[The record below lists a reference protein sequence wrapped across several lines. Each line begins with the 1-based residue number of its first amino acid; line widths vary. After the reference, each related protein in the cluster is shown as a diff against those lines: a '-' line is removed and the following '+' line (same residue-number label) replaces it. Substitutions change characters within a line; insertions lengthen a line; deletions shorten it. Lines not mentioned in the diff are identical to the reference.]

1 MQEIADILAKFSPIG
16 IAQMDEVKLLNRTD
30 TKYILSLEQLQ
41 QMLPQLTKDYTCLEV
56 ANTRMSSYKTLYFD
70 TNERMF
76 YHHHHN
82 GKPNRYKV
90 RMRQY
95 VESDLTFLEIKHKVK
110 GRTEK
115 SRIKIDDFSFQ
126 FNPQQQLFV
135 DKILGS
141 SKHLKPILWNS
152 FKRITLVNNTIKER
166 LTIDVDLS
174 FQLIDAEDKTWK
186 KSALVIAEVKQENIN
201 RQSTFMQLAKQVGAR
216 PSSISKYCLGTSV
229 LVNSVKRNT
238 FKPKILAINKL

>member
-1 MQEIADILAKFSPIG
+1 LQEIADILSKFSPIA

-30 TKYILSLEQLQ
+30 TKYILSIEQLENI
-41 QMLPQLTKDYTCLEV
+41 LPKLTKDYTCLEV
-56 ANTRMSSYKTLYFD
+56 ENTRMSSYKTLYFD

-95 VESDLTFLEIKHKVK
+95 VESNLTFLEIKHKIK
-110 GRTEK
+110 GRTDK
-115 SRIKIDDFSFQ
+115 SRIKIDDFSLQ

-135 DKILGS
+135 EKILGNS
-141 SKHLKPILWNS
+141 NDLKPKLWNS

-174 FQLIDAEDKTWK
+174 FQLIEEQSETWK

-201 RQSTFMQLAKQVGAR
+201 RQSTFMQLAKQIGAR

>member
-1 MQEIADILAKFSPIG
+1 
-16 IAQMDEVKLLNRTD
+16 
-30 TKYILSLEQLQ
+30 
-41 QMLPQLTKDYTCLEV
+41 
-56 ANTRMSSYKTLYFD
+56 
-70 TNERMF
+70 
-76 YHHHHN
+76 
-82 GKPNRYKV
+82 
-90 RMRQY
+90 MRQY

-110 GRTEK
+110 GRTDK